1 MSITT
6 LATAEDLLAM
16 PDDGFR
22 YELIEGE
29 IRKMSPAGMLHGL
42 VAGELVGLLRQHVS
56 LNKLGATFTAEPSFR
71 LARDP
76 DTVRVPD
83 VAFIRADRL
92 RGWDRGDAC
101 WSGAPDLAVEVVSP
115 GDTHREVAEKVGAW
129 LDAGAAIV
137 WVVNPASRS
146 VTVHRSATDITTLT
160 EKDELNGQDV
170 VPGFRCRVSEIF
182 ENL

>member
-29 IRKMSPAGMLHGL
+29 IRKMSPAGMVHGL

-71 LARDP
+71 LSRDP

-83 VAFIRADRL
+83 VAFISSGRL
-92 RGWDRGDAC
+92 RHWDRSEAC
-101 WSGAPDLAVEVVSP
+101 WPGAPDLAVEVVSP
-115 GDTHREVAEKVGAW
+115 SNIQREVDDKVRAW
-129 LDAGAAIV
+129 LDAGAAMV
-137 WVVNPASRS
+137 WVVDPASRS
-146 VTVHRSATDITTLT
+146 VTVYRSSTDITTLT
-160 EKDELNGQDV
+160 EDDGLDGQDV
-170 VPGFRCRVSEIF
+170 IPGFRCPVSAIF